1 MGTPCLDDLNDK
13 LDQHNDPLAKI
24 NELVEWAVFRPALS
38 KIRMPRSSNKG
49 RPRSDTLLMFKMIFL
64 RYYYN
69 LSLKQVEYQV
79 LDRLSF
85 RRFLGLSLEDPVP
98 DANTVWK
105 YEELLVQKK
114 LIDELF
120 YSLLSQIEA
129 QGYRPQ
135 GGQIVD
141 ATPVEAPRRKT
152 EKQQQKKARKA
163 QEKSDPDD
171 DDPTPPASLAGC

>member
-1 MGTPCLDDLNDK
+1 MQPGFFDFDDLNDK
-13 LDQHNDPLAKI
+13 LDQHNDPLTKI
-24 NELVEWAVFRPALS
+24 NKLVDWATFRPVLS

-64 RYYYN
+64 RHYDS

-105 YEELLVQKK
+105 YEELLVQKN
-114 LIDELF
+114 LTDELF

-129 QGYRPQ
+129 HGYRPQ

-141 ATPVEAPRRKT
+141 ATLVEAPKRKT
-152 EKQQQKKARKA
+152 E
-163 QEKSDPDD
+163 E
-171 DDPTPPASLAGC
+171 

>member
-1 MGTPCLDDLNDK
+1 MQPGFFDFDDLNDK
-13 LDQHNDPLAKI
+13 LDQHNDPLTKI
-24 NELVEWAVFRPALS
+24 NELVDWSAFRPVFN

-64 RYYYN
+64 RHYYN

-105 YEELLVQKK
+105 YEELLVQKN
-114 LIDELF
+114 LTDELF

-129 QGYRPQ
+129 HGYRPQ

-141 ATPVEAPRRKT
+141 ATLVEAPKRKT
-152 EKQQQKKARKA
+152 E
-163 QEKSDPDD
+163 E
-171 DDPTPPASLAGC
+171 